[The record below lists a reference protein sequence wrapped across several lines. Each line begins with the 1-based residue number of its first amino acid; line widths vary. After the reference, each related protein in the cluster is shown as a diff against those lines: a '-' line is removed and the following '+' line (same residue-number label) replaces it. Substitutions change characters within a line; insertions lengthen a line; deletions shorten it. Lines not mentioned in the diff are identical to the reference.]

1 MKNSKLTGS
10 HRPQSNARTSQRAAP
25 SMAGAAGGTGLKA
38 GRRAY
43 TGLSGA
49 QVSNFDSPFLG
60 FCERLGD

>member
-1 MKNSKLTGS
+1 MKNSKLTGF
-10 HRPQSNARTSQRAAP
+10 HRPQSNARTSQRVAP

-38 GRRAY
+38 GHRAY

-60 FCERLGD
+60 LCERPED